1 MIYLTNFSLIK
12 TPSFM
17 DFNIFEEVTIM
28 VREVMIRI
36 TAMAEAKD
44 QFCVTFIWVYIITEI
59 NRFPQSPPTMRGM
72 IKAAMTEV

>member
-1 MIYLTNFSLIK
+1 
-12 TPSFM
+12 M
-17 DFNIFEEVTIM
+17 DLMIFEDVMII

-59 NRFPQSPPTMRGM
+59 NLLPQSPPTMRGM
-72 IKAAMTEV
+72 IKAAITEV